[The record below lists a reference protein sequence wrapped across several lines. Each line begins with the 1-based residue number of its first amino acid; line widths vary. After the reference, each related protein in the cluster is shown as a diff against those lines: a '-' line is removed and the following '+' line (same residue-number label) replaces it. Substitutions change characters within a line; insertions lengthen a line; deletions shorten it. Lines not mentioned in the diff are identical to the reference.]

1 MEVDDLM
8 KSAWSIPKEKLKIG
22 AKIRDGALHEV
33 FCGEYQKMKVE
44 IKCNK
49 DGRSGDQNMLKEA
62 SVMMLLNHPNLVHLI
77 GVSVD
82 QKPFHIITELMEK
95 RSLLEYLQSRKRS
108 DIQKSHQNG
117 FIQDIV
123 SGMVYLEQKNLVHRD
138 LAARSV
144 LISGENIA
152 KVANFQLTSEGDSHQ
167 KGLVVAIKWTAP
179 EAIESGDFSNKS
191 DVWSFGVVIWEVY
204 SYGRVPYP
212 SVVSGLLSA
221 WLIVFHILYLILCGK
236 AYFDH

>member
-1 MEVDDLM
+1 
-8 KSAWSIPKEKLKIG
+8 
-22 AKIRDGALHEV
+22 
-33 FCGEYQKMKVE
+33 MKVE

-212 SVVSGLLSA
+212 SVVSGLLSG
-221 WLIVFHILYLILCGK
+221 WLI
-236 AYFDH
+236 